1 MSTVV
6 TVQAVVS
13 GAAHDL
19 RRWLAAEDSLRG
31 RIRLADTRP
40 ADGAMGAV
48 SDVLVA
54 VLEPGGV
61 VAVFAGGVVAW
72 LQARRGDQTVTL
84 TRPDGTRITIESTQV
99 RGLNGEQ
106 AMALAERLSQELT
119 VAEPE
124 RRVDSGESVQDAS

>member
-6 TVQAVVS
+6 TVRAVVS
-13 GAAHDL
+13 GATHDL

-31 RIRLADTRP
+31 RVRLADTRP
-40 ADGAMGAV
+40 VDGAMGAV

-61 VAVFAGGVVAW
+61 AAVFVGGVVAW

-119 VAEPE
+119 AAEPE
-124 RRVDSGESVQDAS
+124 RRVDSGESAQDVS

>member
-6 TVQAVVS
+6 TVRAVVS

-40 ADGAMGAV
+40 ANGAMGAV

-61 VAVFAGGVVAW
+61 AAVFAGGVVAW

-119 VAEPE
+119 AADPE
-124 RRVDSGESVQDAS
+124 RRVDSDESAQDVS